1 MSRYDVE
8 GFEDRRLLSAAAWA
22 YGAPSIFDESPAIE
36 MPVRSGVAAPSVG
49 AVKAAKYADVT
60 GTWKA
65 TIKIATS
72 KTPVAGTMTITSQ
85 KGAAAIGTF
94 ALGPIVAGAK
104 HTGTAIVGT
113 NRSFS
118 AVLQGKGYYG
128 SITATISANGQQIT
142 GRWSCNVNGKWQTG
156 TVVMEKLVAKR

>member
-1 MSRYDVE
+1 M
-8 GFEDRRLLSAAAWA
+8 LSAAAWA
-22 YGAPSIFDESPAIE
+22 YGAESIFDESPAVE

-85 KGAAAIGTF
+85 KGAGAVGTF
-94 ALGPIVAGAK
+94 ALGPITAGAK
-104 HTGTAIVGT
+104 LASTAIVGAGRT
-113 NRSFS
+113 FS
-118 AVLQGKGYYG
+118 AVLNGKGYYG
-128 SITATISANGQQIT
+128 SISATISGNGNQIV
-142 GRWSCNVNGKWQTG
+142 GRWSCNVGGKWQTG
-156 TVVMEKLVAKR
+156 TFVMDKVVAKR